1 VDLGLFATNKVMVR
15 VFQPFLAMPE
25 VANKE
30 LVVSLL
36 SVVDVSLEIKEDDG
50 CGVFMVAR
58 QLMVVFGKERK

>member
-1 VDLGLFATNKVMVR
+1 VDLGLFETNKIMV

-36 SVVDVSLEIKEDDG
+36 SVVDVSLEIRKTTDVG
-50 CGVFMVAR
+50 CLWLLDNGGL
-58 QLMVVFGKERK
+58 QERKKMRE